1 VIALSEG
8 ISALYKSIQT
18 KAYRKAYC
26 NLKCVDKL
34 RDEQKRKQQRT
45 STDLFWFS
53 YNRRL
58 DNNGLTYQVIRLG
71 DSGFEKFSI
80 R

>member
-45 STDLFWFS
+45 STDLF
-53 YNRRL
+53 
-58 DNNGLTYQVIRLG
+58 
-71 DSGFEKFSI
+71 
-80 R
+80 